1 MVKAALLIYLAAV
14 NVGAFAAYGIDK
26 KIARRNGLR
35 DDDIDMRRISEKA
48 LFLWALCGGAAGALA
63 GMKIWRHKT
72 RHWYFVWGV
81 PALLIAEAA
90 LLTYFFVKFR

>member
-1 MVKAALLIYLAAV
+1 MVKTALLIYLAAV
-14 NVGAFAAYGIDK
+14 NAGAFAAYGIDK
-26 KIARRNGLR
+26 KIARRNGLLG
-35 DDDIDMRRISEKA
+35 DDMRRISEKT
-48 LFLWALCGGAAGALA
+48 LFLWALCGGAAGALV

-72 RHWYFVWGV
+72 RHWYFVWGI